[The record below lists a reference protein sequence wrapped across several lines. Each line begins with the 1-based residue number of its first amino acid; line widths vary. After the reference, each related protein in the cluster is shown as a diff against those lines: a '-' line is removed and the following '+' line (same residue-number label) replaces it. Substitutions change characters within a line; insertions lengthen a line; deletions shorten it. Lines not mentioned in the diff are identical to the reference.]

1 MLIFIVEDT
10 TQNKGREHAVEV
22 SGKLEEKGHGT
33 IISTGA
39 DHSAEIILPR
49 CDAMYISYDAGFTF
63 GGQKAL
69 EIAEQNHIPVYQQDQ
84 PLPELHPTEVS
95 SPTQVREFIRV
106 IMKMYRTH
114 LEKNADYSPSNI
126 LGTGEIGL
134 VTRTWDKMARL
145 MNLLGFR
152 ITISKSEFSTPKTP
166 RNESIG
172 DNLLDLAVYSI
183 IWVLYRMGAWG
194 R

>member
-10 TQNKGREHAVEV
+10 TLNKGREHAVEIA
-22 SGKLEEKGHGT
+22 GQLEEKGHGV
-33 IISTGA
+33 IISNGA
-39 DHSAEIILPR
+39 DRSAEVILPR
-49 CDAMYISYDAGFTF
+49 CDAMYISYHAGFTF

-69 EIAEQNHIPVYQQDQ
+69 EIAHLNNVPVYHEDQ
-84 PLPELHPTEVS
+84 SLLELHPTEVT
-95 SPTQVREFIRV
+95 SPLQVREFMRV

-114 LEKNADYSPSNI
+114 LEKNADYSPANI

-145 MNLLGFR
+145 MNLMGFR
-152 ITISKSEFSTPKTP
+152 ITISESEFSAPKTP
-166 RNESIG
+166 KNESVG
-172 DNLLDLAVYSI
+172 DNLLDLAVYTI